1 MTCRRRSGIIASASF
16 SALLLGASHI
26 VQAEEAARPPASANQ
41 SGCNRQAFRVVVD
54 VGHTA
59 EVPGAFSAR
68 GVPEYEFNLRLARE
82 IERGLIE
89 AGFTRT
95 VLLVT
100 TGPSRPGLFARVT
113 RANHGPA
120 DLFLSIHH
128 DSVPNQFKEKWE
140 YEGKEH
146 AYCDRFPGHSIFI
159 SNDNVNSAGSLE
171 FAKLLGMQLK
181 ARGLRYTPHYTEP
194 FMVNRRRE
202 LVDAEAG
209 VYRYDQLIVLRKS
222 HMPAVLLEAGSIVN
236 REEELLLASPER
248 QALVSAAITDAVD
261 EFCASRAARVADRV
275 RRPPVGAAA
284 MPTVRSIAAPQQAP
298 SGNGR

>member
-1 MTCRRRSGIIASASF
+1 VSGCAASRVPTRLPTNPVTAAF
-16 SALLLGASHI
+16 VPEEGA
-26 VQAEEAARPPASANQ
+26 PPANANQ

-159 SNDNVNSAGSLE
+159 SNDNVNRAGSLE

-194 FMVNRRRE
+194 FMGNRRRE

-209 VYRYDQLIVLRKS
+209 VYRYDQLIVLKS
-222 HMPAVLLEAGSIVN
+222 THMPAVLLEAGSKRMVSLPLPGTTKSVA
-236 REEELLLASPER
+236 RCRGLHRARTSPV
-248 QALVSAAITDAVD
+248 ATFSAAK
-261 EFCASRAARVADRV
+261 
-275 RRPPVGAAA
+275 
-284 MPTVRSIAAPQQAP
+284 RSSVPL
-298 SGNGR
+298 RM